1 MMLAPILLYVVTLVY
16 LAITERYRTF
26 ASIMAVQGW
35 LLFAVALLRL
45 HAIHPAELAFIALET
60 LVFKALLVPFILFR
74 IIKQTKINRV
84 RTSGSSQFG
93 SLVLSITALVVSA
106 SLTYCIADRSID
118 LVFFGV
124 ALYALLSGLTLIV
137 LRSQLFS
144 HLVGFLAIENGVFLF
159 STAVGVEMPGV
170 IGIAILL
177 DILMSVLMM
186 SIFFRR
192 IDDRIHADDADALTH
207 VKD

>member
-1 MMLAPILLYVVTLVY
+1 MILALILLYVVTLVY

-60 LVFKALLVPFILFR
+60 LVVKALLVPFILFR

-93 SLVLSITALVVSA
+93 SLVLSLTALIVSA
-106 SLTYCIADRSID
+106 SLTYYIADRTID

-144 HLVGFLAIENGVFLF
+144 HLIGFLVIENGVFLF
-159 STAVGVEMPGV
+159 SMAIGVEMPWV

-186 SIFFRR
+186 GTFFRR
-192 IDDRIHADDADALTH
+192 IDDRIHADDANALTH

>member
-1 MMLAPILLYVVTLVY
+1 
-16 LAITERYRTF
+16 
-26 ASIMAVQGW
+26 
-35 LLFAVALLRL
+35 
-45 HAIHPAELAFIALET
+45 
-60 LVFKALLVPFILFR
+60 
-74 IIKQTKINRV
+74 
-84 RTSGSSQFG
+84 
-93 SLVLSITALVVSA
+93 
-106 SLTYCIADRSID
+106 
-118 LVFFGV
+118 
-124 ALYALLSGLTLIV
+124 ALLSGLTLIV

-186 SIFFRR
+186 RIFFRR
-192 IDDRIHADDADALTH
+192 IDDRIHADDAYALTH

>member
-1 MMLAPILLYVVTLVY
+1 MILALILLYVVTLVY

-60 LVFKALLVPFILFR
+60 LVVKALLVPFILFR

-93 SLVLSITALVVSA
+93 SLVLSLTALIVSA
-106 SLTYCIADRSID
+106 SLTYYIADRTID

-144 HLVGFLAIENGVFLF
+144 HLIGFLVIAHGVFL
-159 STAVGVEMPGV
+159 
-170 IGIAILL
+170 
-177 DILMSVLMM
+177 
-186 SIFFRR
+186 
-192 IDDRIHADDADALTH
+192 
-207 VKD
+207 

>member
-35 LLFAVALLRL
+35 LLFAIALLRL

-60 LVFKALLVPFILFR
+60 LVFKAVLVPFILFR

-106 SLTYCIADRSID
+106 SLTYYIADRSID

>member
-1 MMLAPILLYVVTLVY
+1 MILAPILLYVVTLVY

-74 IIKQTKINRV
+74 IIRQTKINRV

-93 SLVLSITALVVSA
+93 SLVLSLTALIVSA
-106 SLTYCIADRSID
+106 SLTYYIADRSID

-159 STAVGVEMPGV
+159 SMAVGVEMPWV

>member
-1 MMLAPILLYVVTLVY
+1 MILAPILLYVVTLVY

-26 ASIMAVQGW
+26 ASIMSVQGW
-35 LLFAVALLRL
+35 LLFAIALLRL

-93 SLVLSITALVVSA
+93 SLVLSLAALIVSA
-106 SLTYCIADRSID
+106 SLTYYIADRSID

-159 STAVGVEMPGV
+159 SMAIGVEMPGV

-186 SIFFRR
+186 SLFFRR

>member
-1 MMLAPILLYVVTLVY
+1 MILAPILLYVVTLVY

-93 SLVLSITALVVSA
+93 SLVLSLTALIVSA
-106 SLTYCIADRSID
+106 SLTYYIADRSID

-159 STAVGVEMPGV
+159 SMAVGVEMPWV

>member
-35 LLFAVALLRL
+35 LLFAIALLRL

-60 LVFKALLVPFILFR
+60 LVFKAVLVPFILFR

>member
-1 MMLAPILLYVVTLVY
+1 MILALILVYVVTLVY
-16 LAITERYRTF
+16 LAITERYRNF
-26 ASIMAVQGW
+26 AAIISVQGW

-60 LVFKALLVPFILFR
+60 LVFKALLVPAILFR
-74 IIKQTKINRV
+74 IIKKTKINRV

-93 SLVLSITALVVSA
+93 SLVLSLTALIVSA
-106 SLTYCIADRSID
+106 SLTYCMAVRSIH

-144 HLVGFLAIENGVFLF
+144 HLVGFLVIENGVFLF
-159 STAVGVEMPGV
+159 SMAIGVEMPWV
-170 IGIAILL
+170 INIAILL
-177 DILMSVLMM
+177 DILMSVLLMGT
-186 SIFFRR
+186 FFRR
-192 IDDRIHADDADALTH
+192 IDARIHADDADALTH